1 MIVNGLMRYHIRS
14 ITQPPIDGQ
23 SLTGGSSTAEGAAP
37 APQAGG
43 RQREGETASA
53 TSNADA
59 DADADSD
66 SDGDGDGDGG
76 DPNGRGS
83 KTQVLADLAKERDKR
98 QTLDKENAALK
109 ARLAEFERAQM
120 TEQEKTAADLKT
132 AQDRVAALEAQIA
145 EQQRQAAVAE
155 ALKTAGLPADLAGRL
170 QGSTPEEL
178 VTDAKTLAAALG
190 EPPVDPSQGQH
201 AGGKPAPRSLTEA
214 LRNHY
219 NIT

>member
-1 MIVNGLMRYHIRS
+1 MIVTGLMRYHIRC

-23 SLTGGSSTAEGAAP
+23 EPLAGGVASAAEGAAST
-37 APQAGG
+37 PQASG
-43 RQREGETASA
+43 RQREGETTSA
-53 TSNADA
+53 TNNTDG
-59 DADADSD
+59 DSY
-66 SDGDGDGDGG
+66 SDGDGDG

-98 QTLDKENAALK
+98 QAFEEENAALK

-145 EQQRQAAVAE
+145 EQQRQVAVAE

-178 VTDAKTLAAALG
+178 ATDAKALAAALG

-201 AGGKPAPRSLTEA
+201 AGGKMAPRSLTEA

-219 NIT
+219 NVT

>member
-1 MIVNGLMRYHIRS
+1 MIVTGLMRYHIRCV
-14 ITQPPIDGQ
+14 TQPPIDGQ
-23 SLTGGSSTAEGAAP
+23 EPLAGGAGNTDGVASTL
-37 APQAGG
+37 QTSG

-53 TSNADA
+53 ATGADA

-66 SDGDGDGDGG
+66 GDGSA
-76 DPNGRGS
+76 PNGRGS

-145 EQQRQAAVAE
+145 EQQRQAAVAK
-155 ALKTAGLPADLAGRL
+155 ALKTVGLPADLAGRL

-178 VTDAKTLAAALG
+178 AADAKALAAALG

-201 AGGKPAPRSLTEA
+201 ADGKPAPRSLTEA

>member
-1 MIVNGLMRYHIRS
+1 MIVNGLMRYHIRCV
-14 ITQPPIDGQ
+14 TQPPIDGQ
-23 SLTGGSSTAEGAAP
+23 EPLAGGVASAAEGAAP
-37 APQAGG
+37 APQASG

-66 SDGDGDGDGG
+66 GDGG
-76 DPNGRGS
+76 EPNGRGS

-145 EQQRQAAVAE
+145 EQQHQAAVAE

-178 VTDAKTLAAALG
+178 AADAKTLAAALG
-190 EPPVDPSQGQH
+190 EPPFDPSQGQH
-201 AGGKPAPRSLTEA
+201 AGGKPSPRSLTEA

>member
-1 MIVNGLMRYHIRS
+1 MIVNGLMRYHIRCV
-14 ITQPPIDGQ
+14 TQPPIDGQ
-23 SLTGGSSTAEGAAP
+23 SLAGGSSAAEGAAST
-37 APQAGG
+37 PQASG

-53 TSNADA
+53 TSNADG
-59 DADADSD
+59 DSD
-66 SDGDGDGDGG
+66 SDGDSGG

-83 KTQVLADLAKERDKR
+83 KSQVLADLAKERDKR
-98 QTLDKENAALK
+98 QAFEEENAVLK

-155 ALKTAGLPADLAGRL
+155 ALKTVGLPADLAGRL

-178 VTDAKTLAAALG
+178 AADAKALAAALG
-190 EPPVDPSQGQH
+190 ELPVDPSQGQH
-201 AGGKPAPRSLTEA
+201 AGGKMTPRSLTEA

>member
-1 MIVNGLMRYHIRS
+1 MIVNGLMRYHIRCA
-14 ITQPPIDGQ
+14 TQPPIDGQ
-23 SLTGGSSTAEGAAP
+23 SLAGGSSAAEGAAST
-37 APQAGG
+37 PQASG

-53 TSNADA
+53 ATGADA

-66 SDGDGDGDGG
+66 GDGG
-76 DPNGRGS
+76 EPNGRGS

-132 AQDRVAALEAQIA
+132 ARDRVAALEAQIA
-145 EQQRQAAVAE
+145 EHQRQAAVAE
-155 ALKTAGLPADLAGRL
+155 ALKTAGLSADLAGRL

-178 VTDAKTLAAALG
+178 AADAQALAAALG
-190 EPPVDPSQGQH
+190 ELPVDPSQGQH

>member
-1 MIVNGLMRYHIRS
+1 MIVTGLMRYHIRCV
-14 ITQPPIDGQ
+14 TQLPIDGQ
-23 SLTGGSSTAEGAAP
+23 SLAGGSSTAEGAAP
-37 APQAGG
+37 APQTSG

-59 DADADSD
+59 DADADAD
-66 SDGDGDGDGG
+66 SDGDGG

-98 QTLDKENAALK
+98 QILDKENAALK

-145 EQQRQAAVAE
+145 DQQRQAAVAE
-155 ALKTAGLPADLAGRL
+155 ALKTAGLSADLAGRL

-178 VTDAKTLAAALG
+178 AADAKALAAALG
-190 EPPVDPSQGQH
+190 EPPVDPSQGHH
-201 AGGKPAPRSLTEA
+201 AGGKMTPRSLTEA

>member
-1 MIVNGLMRYHIRS
+1 MIVNGLMRYHIRCV
-14 ITQPPIDGQ
+14 TQPPIAGQ
-23 SLTGGSSTAEGAAP
+23 SLAGGSSAAEGAAS

-53 TSNADA
+53 TSSNTD
-59 DADADSD
+59 DSD
-66 SDGDGDGDGG
+66 SGGDGS

-83 KTQVLADLAKERDKR
+83 KSQVLADLARERDKR
-98 QTLDKENAALK
+98 QAFEEENVALK

-145 EQQRQAAVAE
+145 EHQRQAAVAE

-178 VTDAKTLAAALG
+178 VADARALAVALG
-190 EPPVDPSQGQH
+190 EPPVDPSQGHH
-201 AGGKPAPRSLTEA
+201 AGGKMAPRSLTEA

>member
-1 MIVNGLMRYHIRS
+1 MIVTGLMRYHIRC
-14 ITQPPIDGQ
+14 ITQPSLVGQ
-23 SLTGGSSTAEGAAP
+23 EPLAGGSSAADGV
-37 APQAGG
+37 ASTPQASG

-53 TSNADA
+53 TNNTDG
-59 DADADSD
+59 DSD
-66 SDGDGDGDGG
+66 SDGDGG

-98 QTLDKENAALK
+98 QAFEEENAALK
-109 ARLAEFERAQM
+109 VRLAEFERAQM

-155 ALKTAGLPADLAGRL
+155 ALKTAGLPPDLAGRL
-170 QGSTPEEL
+170 QGSTPEAL
-178 VTDAKTLAAALG
+178 AADAKALAAALG
-190 EPPVDPSQGQH
+190 ELPVDPSQGQH

>member
-1 MIVNGLMRYHIRS
+1 MIVTGLMRYHIRCV
-14 ITQPPIDGQ
+14 TQPPIDGQ
-23 SLTGGSSTAEGAAP
+23 SLAGGSSTAEGAAS
-37 APQAGG
+37 APQTSG

-53 TSNADA
+53 ATGADA

-66 SDGDGDGDGG
+66 GDSG

-83 KTQVLADLAKERDKR
+83 KSQVLADLAKERDKR
-98 QTLDKENAALK
+98 QAFEEENTALR

-145 EQQRQAAVAE
+145 EQHRQAAVAK
-155 ALKTAGLPADLAGRL
+155 ALKTVGLPADLAGRL
-170 QGSTPEEL
+170 QGLTPEEL
-178 VTDAKTLAAALG
+178 AADAKALAAALG

>member
-1 MIVNGLMRYHIRS
+1 MIVTGLMRYHIRCV
-14 ITQPPIDGQ
+14 TQPPIDGQ
-23 SLTGGSSTAEGAAP
+23 SLAGGSSTAEGAAST
-37 APQAGG
+37 PQTSG

-53 TSNADA
+53 ATGADA

-66 SDGDGDGDGG
+66 GDGSA
-76 DPNGRGS
+76 PNGRGS

-98 QTLDKENAALK
+98 QILDKENAALK

-178 VTDAKTLAAALG
+178 AADAKALAAALG
-190 EPPVDPSQGQH
+190 EPPVDPSQGHH
-201 AGGKPAPRSLTEA
+201 AGGRATPRSLTDA

>member
-1 MIVNGLMRYHIRS
+1 MIVTGLMRYHIRCV
-14 ITQPPIDGQ
+14 TQPPIDGQ
-23 SLTGGSSTAEGAAP
+23 SLAGGSSAAEGAAS
-37 APQAGG
+37 APQASG
-43 RQREGETASA
+43 RQREGETASTA
-53 TSNADA
+53 TGA
-59 DADADSD
+59 DADADS
-66 SDGDGDGDGG
+66 DGDGG

-98 QTLDKENAALK
+98 QALDKENAALK

-155 ALKTAGLPADLAGRL
+155 ALKTTGLSADLAGRI

-178 VTDAKTLAAALG
+178 AADAKALATALG

-201 AGGKPAPRSLTEA
+201 ASGRATPRSLTEA

>member
-1 MIVNGLMRYHIRS
+1 MIVTGLMRYHIRC
-14 ITQPPIDGQ
+14 ITQPSLVGQ
-23 SLTGGSSTAEGAAP
+23 EPLAGGVASAVEGVAP
-37 APQAGG
+37 APQG

-53 TSNADA
+53 TNNTDG
-59 DADADSD
+59 DSD
-66 SDGDGDGDGG
+66 SDGDSGG

-98 QTLDKENAALK
+98 QAFEEENAALK

-145 EQQRQAAVAE
+145 EQHRQAAVAK
-155 ALKTAGLPADLAGRL
+155 ALKTVGLPADLAGRL

-178 VTDAKTLAAALG
+178 AADAKALAAALG

>member
-1 MIVNGLMRYHIRS
+1 MIVNGLMRYHIRCV
-14 ITQPPIDGQ
+14 TQPPIDGQ
-23 SLTGGSSTAEGAAP
+23 EPLAGGVASAAEGAAP
-37 APQAGG
+37 APQASG

-53 TSNADA
+53 TNNTDG
-59 DADADSD
+59 DSD
-66 SDGDGDGDGG
+66 SDGDSGG
-76 DPNGRGS
+76 EPNGRGS

-98 QTLDKENAALK
+98 QAFEEENTALK

-145 EQQRQAAVAE
+145 EQHRQAAVAK
-155 ALKTAGLPADLAGRL
+155 ALKTVGLPADLAGRL

-178 VTDAKTLAAALG
+178 AADAKALAAALG

>member
-1 MIVNGLMRYHIRS
+1 MIDTGLMRYHIRCV
-14 ITQPPIDGQ
+14 TQPPIDGQ
-23 SLTGGSSTAEGAAP
+23 EPLAGGVASAAEGAAP
-37 APQAGG
+37 APQASG
-43 RQREGETASA
+43 RQREGETASV
-53 TSNADA
+53 TNNTDG
-59 DADADSD
+59 DSD
-66 SDGDGDGDGG
+66 SDGDSGG

-98 QTLDKENAALK
+98 QAAEEENTALK

-145 EQQRQAAVAE
+145 EQQHQAAVAE

-178 VTDAKTLAAALG
+178 AADAKALAAALG

-201 AGGKPAPRSLTEA
+201 AGGKMTPRSLTEA

>member
-1 MIVNGLMRYHIRS
+1 MIVNGLMRYHIRHV
-14 ITQPPIDGQ
+14 IQPPIDGQ
-23 SLTGGSSTAEGAAP
+23 EPLAGGSSAAEGAAST
-37 APQAGG
+37 PQASG

-53 TSNADA
+53 TNNT
-59 DADADSD
+59 
-66 SDGDGDGDGG
+66 DGDGDGDGDSDG

-83 KTQVLADLAKERDKR
+83 KSQVLADLAKERDKR
-98 QTLDKENAALK
+98 QAFEEENTALK

-155 ALKTAGLPADLAGRL
+155 ALKTVGLPADLAGRL

-178 VTDAKTLAAALG
+178 AADARALAAALG
-190 EPPVDPSQGQH
+190 EPPVDPSQGQY
-201 AGGKPAPRSLTEA
+201 AGGKPSPRSLTEA

>member
-1 MIVNGLMRYHIRS
+1 MIVNGLMRYHIRCA
-14 ITQPPIDGQ
+14 TQPPIDGQ
-23 SLTGGSSTAEGAAP
+23 SLAGGSSAAEGAAS
-37 APQAGG
+37 APQASG

-53 TSNADA
+53 TSSNTD
-59 DADADSD
+59 DSD
-66 SDGDGDGDGG
+66 SDG

-145 EQQRQAAVAE
+145 EQHRQAAVAK
-155 ALKTAGLPADLAGRL
+155 ALKTVGLPADLAGRL

-178 VTDAKTLAAALG
+178 AADAKALAAALG
-190 EPPVDPSQGQH
+190 ELPVDPSQGQH

>member
-1 MIVNGLMRYHIRS
+1 MIDTGLMRYHIRCV
-14 ITQPPIDGQ
+14 TQPPIDSQ
-23 SLTGGSSTAEGAAP
+23 SLAGGSSTAEGAAS
-37 APQAGG
+37 APQASG

-53 TSNADA
+53 TGADA

-66 SDGDGDGDGG
+66 GDSG

-83 KTQVLADLAKERDKR
+83 KSQVLADLAKERDKR
-98 QTLDKENAALK
+98 QAFEEENTALR

-145 EQQRQAAVAE
+145 DQQRQAAVAE

-178 VTDAKTLAAALG
+178 VADAKTLAAALG
-190 EPPVDPSQGQH
+190 EPPVDPSQGHH
-201 AGGKPAPRSLTEA
+201 AGGKTTPRSLTEA

>member
-1 MIVNGLMRYHIRS
+1 MIVTGLMRYHIRC
-14 ITQPPIDGQ
+14 ITQPSLVGQ
-23 SLTGGSSTAEGAAP
+23 EPLAGGVASAAEGAAP
-37 APQAGG
+37 APQASG

-53 TSNADA
+53 TNNADG
-59 DADADSD
+59 DSD
-66 SDGDGDGDGG
+66 SDGDGG

-98 QTLDKENAALK
+98 QAAEEENAALK

-145 EQQRQAAVAE
+145 EQQHQAAVAE

-178 VTDAKTLAAALG
+178 AADAKALAAALG
-190 EPPVDPSQGQH
+190 ELPVDPSQGQH
-201 AGGKPAPRSLTEA
+201 AGGKMTPRSLTEA

>member
-1 MIVNGLMRYHIRS
+1 MRYHIRCA
-14 ITQPPIDGQ
+14 TQPPIDGQ
-23 SLTGGSSTAEGAAP
+23 SLAGGSSAAEGAAST
-37 APQAGG
+37 PQASG

-53 TSNADA
+53 ASSNTD
-59 DADADSD
+59 DSD
-66 SDGDGDGDGG
+66 SDG

-155 ALKTAGLPADLAGRL
+155 ALKTAGLSADLAGRL

-178 VTDAKTLAAALG
+178 VADARALAAALG
-190 EPPVDPSQGQH
+190 EPPVDPSQGHH
-201 AGGKPAPRSLTEA
+201 AGGRATPRSLTEA

>member
-1 MIVNGLMRYHIRS
+1 MIVNGLMRYHIRCV
-14 ITQPPIDGQ
+14 TQPPIDGQ
-23 SLTGGSSTAEGAAP
+23 SLAGGSSTAEGAAS
-37 APQAGG
+37 APQASG

-53 TSNADA
+53 TSSNTD
-59 DADADSD
+59 DSD
-66 SDGDGDGDGG
+66 SDGDGD
-76 DPNGRGS
+76 PNGRGS
-83 KTQVLADLAKERDKR
+83 KAQVLADLVKERDKR
-98 QTLDKENAALK
+98 QAFEEENTALK
-109 ARLAEFERAQM
+109 ARLEEFERAQM

-155 ALKTAGLPADLAGRL
+155 ALKTAGLSADLAGRL

-178 VTDAKTLAAALG
+178 VADAKALAAALG
-190 EPPVDPSQGQH
+190 EPPVDPSQGHH
-201 AGGKPAPRSLTEA
+201 AGGRATPRSLTEA

>member
-1 MIVNGLMRYHIRS
+1 MIDTGLMRYHIRCV
-14 ITQPPIDGQ
+14 TQPPIDGQ
-23 SLTGGSSTAEGAAP
+23 EPLAGGSSNAAEGAAP
-37 APQAGG
+37 APQASG
-43 RQREGETASA
+43 RQREGETTSA
-53 TSNADA
+53 TNNTDG
-59 DADADSD
+59 DSD
-66 SDGDGDGDGG
+66 SDGDGG

-98 QTLDKENAALK
+98 QAAEEENTALK

-178 VTDAKTLAAALG
+178 AADAKALAAALG

-201 AGGKPAPRSLTEA
+201 AGGKMTPRSLTEA

>member
-1 MIVNGLMRYHIRS
+1 MIVTGLMRYHIRCVTPS
-14 ITQPPIDGQ
+14 IDGQ
-23 SLTGGSSTAEGAAP
+23 SLAGGSSAAEGAAP

-53 TSNADA
+53 TSSHT

-66 SDGDGDGDGG
+66 SGGDGS

-83 KTQVLADLAKERDKR
+83 KSQVLADLARERDKR
-98 QTLDKENAALK
+98 QAFEEENVALK

-145 EQQRQAAVAE
+145 EHQRQAAVAE
-155 ALKTAGLPADLAGRL
+155 ALKTAGLSADLAGRL

-178 VTDAKTLAAALG
+178 VVDAKALAAALG
-190 EPPVDPSQGQH
+190 EPPVDPSQGHH
-201 AGGKPAPRSLTEA
+201 AGGRATPRSLTEA

>member
-1 MIVNGLMRYHIRS
+1 MIVNGLMRYHIRCV
-14 ITQPPIDGQ
+14 TQPPIDGQ
-23 SLTGGSSTAEGAAP
+23 SLAGGSSAAEGAAP

-53 TSNADA
+53 TSSHT

-66 SDGDGDGDGG
+66 SGGDGS

-83 KTQVLADLAKERDKR
+83 KSQVLADLARERDKR
-98 QTLDKENAALK
+98 QAFEEENVALK

-145 EQQRQAAVAE
+145 EQHRQAAVAK
-155 ALKTAGLPADLAGRL
+155 ALKTAGLSADLAGRI

-178 VTDAKTLAAALG
+178 VADAKTLAAALG

-201 AGGKPAPRSLTEA
+201 ASGRATPRSLTEA

>member
-1 MIVNGLMRYHIRS
+1 MIVTGLMRYHIRC
-14 ITQPPIDGQ
+14 ITQPSLVGQ
-23 SLTGGSSTAEGAAP
+23 EPLAGGSSAAEGVAP
-37 APQAGG
+37 APQASG

-53 TSNADA
+53 TNNTDG
-59 DADADSD
+59 DSD
-66 SDGDGDGDGG
+66 SDGDGG

-98 QTLDKENAALK
+98 QAFEEENAALK
-109 ARLAEFERAQM
+109 SRLAEFERAQM

-178 VTDAKTLAAALG
+178 AADARALAAALG
-190 EPPVDPSQGQH
+190 EPPIDPSQGQH
-201 AGGKPAPRSLTEA
+201 SGGKMTHRSLTEA

>member
-1 MIVNGLMRYHIRS
+1 MIVTGLMRYHIRCV
-14 ITQPPIDGQ
+14 TQPPIDGQ
-23 SLTGGSSTAEGAAP
+23 SLAGGSSAAEGAAS
-37 APQAGG
+37 APQTSG

-66 SDGDGDGDGG
+66 GDGG
-76 DPNGRGS
+76 EPNGRGS

-98 QTLDKENAALK
+98 QILDKENAALK

-145 EQQRQAAVAE
+145 EQHRQAAVAK

-178 VTDAKTLAAALG
+178 AADAKALAAALG
-190 EPPVDPSQGQH
+190 ELPVDPSQGHH

>member
-1 MIVNGLMRYHIRS
+1 MIVTGLMRYHIRC
-14 ITQPPIDGQ
+14 ITQPSLVGQ
-23 SLTGGSSTAEGAAP
+23 EPLAGGSSAAEGVAP
-37 APQAGG
+37 APQASG

-53 TSNADA
+53 ATGADA

-66 SDGDGDGDGG
+66 GDGSA
-76 DPNGRGS
+76 PNGRGS

-98 QTLDKENAALK
+98 QAFEEENAALK
-109 ARLAEFERAQM
+109 SRLAEFERAQM

-178 VTDAKTLAAALG
+178 AADARALAAALG
-190 EPPVDPSQGQH
+190 EPPIDPSQGQH
-201 AGGKPAPRSLTEA
+201 SGGKMTPRSLTEA

>member
-1 MIVNGLMRYHIRS
+1 MIVNGLMRYHIRC
-14 ITQPPIDGQ
+14 ITQPSLVGQ
-23 SLTGGSSTAEGAAP
+23 EPLAGGSSAADGV
-37 APQAGG
+37 ASTPQASG
-43 RQREGETASA
+43 RQREGETTSA
-53 TSNADA
+53 TNNTDG
-59 DADADSD
+59 DSD
-66 SDGDGDGDGG
+66 SDGDGDG

-98 QTLDKENAALK
+98 QAFEEENTALK

-145 EQQRQAAVAE
+145 EQHRQAAVAK
-155 ALKTAGLPADLAGRL
+155 ALKTVGLPADLAGRL

-178 VTDAKTLAAALG
+178 AADAKALAAALG

>member
-1 MIVNGLMRYHIRS
+1 MIVNGLMRYCIRCV
-14 ITQPPIDGQ
+14 TQPPIDGQ
-23 SLTGGSSTAEGAAP
+23 SLAGGSSAAEGVAP

-43 RQREGETASA
+43 RQREGETPSA
-53 TSNADA
+53 TSSHT

-66 SDGDGDGDGG
+66 SDGDG

-98 QTLDKENAALK
+98 QAFEEENVALK

-155 ALKTAGLPADLAGRL
+155 ALKTAGLSADLAGRI

-178 VTDAKTLAAALG
+178 AADARALATALG

-201 AGGKPAPRSLTEA
+201 ASGRATPRSLTEA

>member
-1 MIVNGLMRYHIRS
+1 MIVNGLMRYHIRCV
-14 ITQPPIDGQ
+14 TQPPIDGQ
-23 SLTGGSSTAEGAAP
+23 EPLAGGASNAAGAAST
-37 APQAGG
+37 PQASG

-53 TSNADA
+53 TNNTDG
-59 DADADSD
+59 DSD
-66 SDGDGDGDGG
+66 SDGDSDDA
-76 DPNGRGS
+76 PNGRGS

-145 EQQRQAAVAE
+145 EQHRQAAVAK
-155 ALKTAGLPADLAGRL
+155 ALKTVGLPADLAGRL

-178 VTDAKTLAAALG
+178 AADAKALAAALG

>member
-1 MIVNGLMRYHIRS
+1 MLATPPGPLLPPRPVAGNGKAKPH
-14 ITQPPIDGQ
+14 QPPDG
-23 SLTGGSSTAEGAAP
+23 
-37 APQAGG
+37 
-43 RQREGETASA
+43 
-53 TSNADA
+53 
-59 DADADSD
+59 DSD
-66 SDGDGDGDGG
+66 SDGDSDDA
-76 DPNGRGS
+76 PNGRGS

-98 QTLDKENAALK
+98 QAFEEENTALK

-145 EQQRQAAVAE
+145 EQQHQAAVAE

-178 VTDAKTLAAALG
+178 AADAKTLAAALG

-201 AGGKPAPRSLTEA
+201 AGGKMTPRSLTEA

>member
-1 MIVNGLMRYHIRS
+1 MIVTGLMRYHIRCV
-14 ITQPPIDGQ
+14 TQPPIDGQ
-23 SLTGGSSTAEGAAP
+23 EPLAGGVASAAEGAAP
-37 APQAGG
+37 APQASG

-53 TSNADA
+53 TNNADG
-59 DADADSD
+59 DSD
-66 SDGDGDGDGG
+66 SDGDGG

-98 QTLDKENAALK
+98 QAAEEENTALK
-109 ARLAEFERAQM
+109 SRLAEFERAQM

-145 EQQRQAAVAE
+145 EQQRQAAVAA

-178 VTDAKTLAAALG
+178 AADAKALAAALG

>member
-1 MIVNGLMRYHIRS
+1 MIVTGLMRYHIRCV
-14 ITQPPIDGQ
+14 TQPSLVGQ
-23 SLTGGSSTAEGAAP
+23 EPLAGGSSAAEGVAP
-37 APQAGG
+37 APQG
-43 RQREGETASA
+43 RQREGET
-53 TSNADA
+53 TSDTNNTDG
-59 DADADSD
+59 DSD
-66 SDGDGDGDGG
+66 SDG

-145 EQQRQAAVAE
+145 EHQRQAAVAE
-155 ALKTAGLPADLAGRL
+155 ALKTAGLSADLAGRI
-170 QGSTPEEL
+170 QGSTSEEL
-178 VTDAKTLAAALG
+178 VADAKALAAALG

-201 AGGKPAPRSLTEA
+201 AGGKATPRSLTEA